1 MMNKATETCAETRL
15 VDIVELSKIIG
26 VSDRTL
32 FDHYRKY
39 GMPHCRIGRSVRFD
53 PVKCI
58 QHFEQQAS
66 QQE

>member
-1 MMNKATETCAETRL
+1 MNNVTETRTETRL

-32 FDHYRKY
+32 FDHYRKH

-53 PVKCI
+53 PAKCI
-58 QHFEQQAS
+58 QHFEQQAN
-66 QQE
+66 QQF